1 MCDSSEGCEC
11 KCDCGTAPLSG
22 EEYSGPDCGC
32 DPDYCYSQEYTE
44 VSREGGK
51 EGGREGEKRA
61 YICTSCYN

>member
-1 MCDSSEGCEC
+1 MCDSTEGCEC

-44 VSREGGK
+44 VSREGGFLCSGLHLVS
-51 EGGREGEKRA
+51 E
-61 YICTSCYN
+61 ILL

>member
-32 DPDYCYSQEYTE
+32 DPDYCYSQEYPE

-51 EGGREGEKRA
+51 EGG
-61 YICTSCYN
+61 